1 MHQKRNRKM
10 VSCDLASFPIKK
22 ECKNLMPHWC
32 SEHQGRRSLGSEPH
46 ENRRPSVT
54 MPAPASARDD
64 DSGRQHTVISKEA
77 KNDKHCTASVI
88 STASERSGEISRPH
102 GTASIRAVDLSAL
115 RHNRAEVPLLPYRPL
130 PPLEMT
136 HGQTGSPKKVI
147 KKAPRKGE
155 LFRYF
160 RLLRLLPF
168 WCGSTEVQ
176 RHRPEWPR
184 Q

>member
-77 KNDKHCTASVI
+77 KMTNATPYTSFRPQRSGVEKSHSSNDRDVTPLVI
-88 STASERSGEISRPH
+88 STAAKRSGEISRPY
-102 GTASIRAVDLSAL
+102 GTASM
-115 RHNRAEVPLLPYRPL
+115 EQETL
-130 PPLEMT
+130 PPLPAPASA
-136 HGQTGSPKKVI
+136 GDDPWADRFPKKSH
-147 KKAPRKGE
+147 KK
-155 LFRYF
+155 
-160 RLLRLLPF
+160 RL
-168 WCGSTEVQ
+168 
-176 RHRPEWPR
+176 
-184 Q
+184 

>member
-22 ECKNLMPHWC
+22 ECKILMPHWC
-32 SEHQGRRSLGSEPH
+32 SEHQGRRSLGSAPQQS
-46 ENRRPSVT
+46 RSPSASI
-54 MPAPASARDD
+54 PAPASARDD

-77 KNDKHCTASVI
+77 KMTNAAPHPSFRPQ
-88 STASERSGEISRPH
+88 RSGVEKSHAPMVQRAWSRKLYHPC
-102 GTASIRAVDLSAL
+102 
-115 RHNRAEVPLLPYRPL
+115 RPL
-130 PPLEMT
+130 PPPEIT

-147 KKAPRKGE
+147 KKAPREGE

-176 RHRPEWPR
+176 RHRPGWPR